1 MFQILMYIIIAI
13 IAFSIFK
20 ELLPYIIVI
29 GVGLLGIYLLFNH
42 FGLVIK
48 VVGLLIALG
57 IIINIYDNTI
67 GKSKKKALRNEI
79 INTLEVFGMA
89 DAEQIAKAII
99 TDTEKVEEEIK
110 VLVSLGMIEA
120 IKLNN
125 DEKEGT
131 YLYKFLSSNNNL
143 KNTNYESEEI
153 VLD

>member
-1 MFQILMYIIIAI
+1 MFY
-13 IAFSIFK
+13 K
-20 ELLPYIIVI
+20 IV
-29 GVGLLGIYLLFNH
+29 
-42 FGLVIK
+42 
-48 VVGLLIALG
+48 
-57 IIINIYDNTI
+57 
-67 GKSKKKALRNEI
+67 
-79 INTLEVFGMA
+79 
-89 DAEQIAKAII
+89 
-99 TDTEKVEEEIK
+99 KVEEEIK

>member
-131 YLYKFLSSNNNL
+131 YLYKFLSYNNNL